1 MKYSPRT
8 FRPNEYIGNKKAIVE
23 TAKWMA
29 YHFGLHN
36 GNRQQMPSFPG
47 ATLPKI
53 PGKILLLS
61 GPPGVGKTTAVRLL
75 CNQYN
80 LSIVEYNGSDDRT
93 VSSVSDA
100 VSSVCGSSTDIHGK
114 ATLLVFEEA
123 DGLTIP
129 AAACLLRISSK
140 MVRPIVC
147 VCNNP
152 YSTPL
157 RDFLR
162 SDNVTH
168 IKYHKVKWQDMTQRI
183 IDLFQCMGSRAA
195 TSSLITDIA
204 VSSNGDMRR
213 CIHLIKM
220 ASLQGIPQ
228 NILTAGKNTA
238 DRTYTPFEACSILLS
253 RKTSLALRTDV
264 ASKEPR
270 ALQFVRKNYI
280 PSNGDAKYANLEC
293 ITALA
298 DAADTLSMAA
308 IFDSNYELPHVYS
321 EMATVLTGMHALKSR
336 KDTFFF
342 SQMPDDYS
350 IHDKT
355 ESMQEHIDMIASSKQ
370 GLQTFSPRAV
380 ATELLPMLRHPDT
393 LDRVMTYKPVADWF
407 VRVGEEYGLDAMH
420 DEADEIKKVA
430 VQKSDG
436 VLGFGME
443 GFRRV
448 IDENKQPH
456 RHIYFAEIVR
466 ETAFGAELIKKNNR
480 HYKKRVFTAVNEDEV
495 MDQPLDSPP
504 SDEIK
509 AKLTPA
515 KPKTNEMHIKT
526 LDGFSGGIAVQKQ
539 RKAPVRGP
547 IFKEKDARKIK
558 KITSFFSGGNKADSK
573 SNPA

>member
-36 GNRQQMPSFPG
+36 GPAQQLPSFPG
-47 ATLPKI
+47 ATIPKT

-61 GPPGVGKTTAVRLL
+61 GSPGVGKTTAVRLL

-93 VSSVSDA
+93 VSNVSDA

-129 AAACLLRISSK
+129 AATCLLRISAK
-140 MVRPIVC
+140 IVRPIVC

-168 IKYHKVKWQDMTQRI
+168 IKFHKVKWQDMTQRI
-183 IDLFQCMGSRAA
+183 IDLFQYMGNRTA

-238 DRTYTPFEACSILLS
+238 DRTYTPFEACSVLLN
-253 RKTSLALRTDV
+253 RKTSLSLRTEV

-280 PSNGDAKYANLEC
+280 PSSRDAKDANLEC
-293 ITALA
+293 MTALA
-298 DAADTLSMAA
+298 DAADMLSMAE
-308 IFDSNYELPHVYS
+308 IFDSHYELPHVYA
-321 EMATVLTGMHALKSR
+321 EIATVLTGVHALKSR

-350 IHDKT
+350 VYNKT
-355 ESMQEHIDMIASSKQ
+355 ESMQERVDMIASSKQ
-370 GLQTFSPRAV
+370 GLKTFSPRAV

-393 LDRVMTYKPVADWF
+393 LDRVMTSKPVADWF

-420 DEADEIKKVA
+420 DEADDIKKIA
-430 VQKSDG
+430 LEKSDG
-436 VLGFGME
+436 VLCFGME

-448 IDENKQPH
+448 VDENKQPR

-480 HYKKRVFTAVNEDEV
+480 QYKKRVYAAVSEGEM
-495 MDQPLDSPP
+495 MDQPPDSPLP
-504 SDEIK
+504 DQIK

-515 KPKTNEMHIKT
+515 KPKPNEMHIKT

-547 IFKEKDARKIK
+547 VFKEKDARKIQ
-558 KITSFFSGGNKADSK
+558 KITSFFSNGNKPRSG
-573 SNPA
+573 SNPV